1 MMRSVLRATRGARL
15 AQPPWIQPAW
25 MASSTR
31 SLCLPAE
38 KVSFTFVEE
47 GEEVEVSVDAGK
59 TILEAAHDNEVDL
72 EGVHG

>member
-1 MMRSVLRATRGARL
+1 
-15 AQPPWIQPAW
+15 